1 MTNAGFTILLV
12 EDDPND
18 AFLMERAF
26 GKLGYGSSLKT
37 VKDGEEAV
45 DYLAGR
51 GLFGDRGSHPLPGL
65 VLLDLKLPKLS
76 GFEVLAWMRRQPQ
89 FTNLPVG
96 VLTSSKEKA
105 DIQRAYSLGATSYMV
120 KPTGFDDLQ
129 SVVKTIATYWLLLN
143 KSPDA

>member
-18 AFLMERAF
+18 IFLMERAF
-26 GKLGYGSSLKT
+26 AKLGYGASLKA

-51 GLFGDRGSHPLPGL
+51 GSYQDRGAHPLPGL

-96 VLTSSKEKA
+96 VLTSSKEKG
-105 DIQRAYSLGATSYMV
+105 DIYRAYSLGATSYMV

-129 SVVKTIATYWLLLN
+129 SMVKAIATYWLLLN
-143 KSPDA
+143 KFPDS